1 MALARPAPAGR
12 THAGLAARAA
22 LRHGA
27 GAAAALR
34 GDLAADTVNRAAQ
47 ARGAGDPRAIAQAA
61 ASAAARQFAPGLLG
75 RAGSQVATQGGSGA
89 GVGGG
94 MTQGGGRGQGQGA
107 MRQSSGRWA
116 RQGHKIVLY
125 GV

>member
-1 MALARPAPAGR
+1 IDVVQD
-12 THAGLAARAA
+12 
-22 LRHGA
+22 
-27 GAAAALR
+27 
-34 GDLAADTVNRAAQ
+34 GDDGVA
-47 ARGAGDPRAIAQAA
+47 
-61 ASAAARQFAPGLLG
+61 APGLLG
-75 RAGSQVATQGGSGA
+75 RPGSQVATQNGSGA

-94 MTQGGGRGQGQGA
+94 MAQGGGRGQGQGG